1 MKSFTT
7 SPASPTESADQKA
20 NRKSQ
25 KPRLRRTNISPVPL
39 VSRPQA
45 NTSPSEGGAEAI
57 RDNSPIA
64 DELFAFLAEVE
75 KKTND
80 SKFVIRRNPTR
91 PAPVRAPRRTK
102 ERLPSPVRITQRQ
115 SSRRFEDRHRR
126 FTLTNDRHPPSP
138 SGSRS
143 DHHRRSSRHHENLKT
158 PNSNATPPY
167 FRTAKFRQRRSPPL
181 EPPLKVIDR
190 QNDPTTEDAPYRF
203 NYGPEGREDD
213 ERNHER
219 YAIGTKDAVGVPQ
232 RAR

>member
-39 VSRPQA
+39 VSRYPGWLNTCILFVAKATKASRPQA

-167 FRTAKFRQRRSPPL
+167 FRTAKFRSDHL
-181 EPPLKVIDR
+181 TLHGEIAFFFLLNSI
-190 QNDPTTEDAPYRF
+190 
-203 NYGPEGREDD
+203 
-213 ERNHER
+213 
-219 YAIGTKDAVGVPQ
+219 
-232 RAR
+232 